1 MEMAIEPTKLAQPRC
16 SIVIQSRRA
25 ILAVWA
31 VDGVIFDD
39 RAADNLSS
47 QLQPDLY
54 VKGDIYSID
63 ILTSCTSDARSVF
76 DTPRS
81 ARLRHASLRSSSA
94 LPRV

>member
-39 RAADNLSS
+39 RAADNLSI
-47 QLQPDLY
+47 QLQLDIY
-54 VKGDIYSID
+54 VKGDIHSID
-63 ILTSCTSDARSVF
+63 ILTSCTN
-76 DTPRS
+76 TW
-81 ARLRHASLRSSSA
+81 RLDNSRDLRASLHN
-94 LPRV
+94 